1 MRSLQE
7 WYCSPVGRLLEAAER
22 EAVGRCLDRLTGAAM
37 LQLGGFGSQPKLG
50 ANTGRQ
56 WLACEGA
63 DEPGDCIVDFEQLP
77 FQSNTID
84 IVVLVHTL
92 DFASRPHVVLR
103 EAERVLVPE
112 GTLLTLCFNPWSL
125 WGVTRAWRGYPGAEG
140 PWGGRYLAVR
150 RTRDWLTLLGLEL
163 EHTEYLYFRPP
174 WNSEGAQQRLQ
185 VLEGLGERWLPWF
198 GGVYLM
204 EARKHVAGLTPLRPR
219 WRRHTKL
226 ISGGLPQPTPRNY
239 MNRP

>member
-1 MRSLQE
+1 MLPALSWRAKSRAGGVIGGGLCCAIRNGRRCHRMRSLQE

-22 EAVGRCLDRLTGAAM
+22 EALGRCLDRLTGAAM

-112 GTLLTLCFNPWSL
+112 GTLLTLC
-125 WGVTRAWRGYPGAEG
+125 
-140 PWGGRYLAVR
+140 
-150 RTRDWLTLLGLEL
+150 
-163 EHTEYLYFRPP
+163 
-174 WNSEGAQQRLQ
+174 
-185 VLEGLGERWLPWF
+185 
-198 GGVYLM
+198 
-204 EARKHVAGLTPLRPR
+204 
-219 WRRHTKL
+219 
-226 ISGGLPQPTPRNY
+226 
-239 MNRP
+239 